1 MPSRGS
7 TARASGDALE
17 VEPALS
23 AELLE
28 VLDDFARHL
37 GAERGCSPHTVRAYR
52 GDLASLFEHARRM
65 GRSGVSELDIT
76 TLRSWLARLGTS
88 GAART
93 TMARRAAAAR
103 SFTSWAHRH
112 GYLAG
117 DPGLLL
123 GTAKARRPLPNVLD
137 RGEATAVLESAAA
150 AAAAGAPVP
159 LRDLA
164 MVELLYA
171 TGVRVGEL
179 VRLDIDDVDRDR
191 RVVRVFGKG
200 AKERTVPVGIPAL
213 RAMEQWLK
221 AGRPRLC
228 RPRSG
233 PAFFLGER
241 GARVDPRIVRTVV
254 HRLVQSVPSAPD
266 VGPHGLRHSA
276 ATHLLEGGADLRSV
290 QEILGHATLATT
302 QIYTHV
308 SVERLK
314 ATYELA
320 HPRA

>member
-1 MPSRGS
+1 MPGQQAIAP
-7 TARASGDALE
+7 TVGDVPVAESAL
-17 VEPALS
+17 P
-23 AELLE
+23 AELVE
-28 VLDDFARHL
+28 VLDDFIRHL
-37 GAERGCSPHTVRAYR
+37 GAERGASAHTVRAYR
-52 GDLASLFEHARRM
+52 GDVASLLEHARRM
-65 GRSGVSELDIT
+65 GHRRVCELDIT
-76 TLRSWLARLGTS
+76 TLRSWLARLGTA
-88 GAART
+88 GAARA

-103 SFTSWAHRH
+103 SFTSWAQRH
-112 GYLAG
+112 GHLEH

-123 GTAKARRPLPNVLD
+123 GTAKARRPLPSVLD
-137 RGEATAVLESAAA
+137 RGEATAVIEAAA
-150 AAAAGAPVP
+150 AAAVTGAPVA

-171 TGVRVGEL
+171 TGIRVGEL
-179 VRLDIDDVDRDR
+179 VRLDVDDIDRAR

-213 RAMEQWLK
+213 RALERWLQ

-228 RPRSG
+228 RPESG
-233 PAFFLGER
+233 PAVFLGQR
-241 GARVDPRIVRTVV
+241 GARVDPRIVRAVV
-254 HRLVQSVPSAPD
+254 HRLVQTVPGAPD
-266 VGPHGLRHSA
+266 LGPHGLRHSA